1 MKKRILSILLA
12 VALLLSVG
20 VVPARAADSCVSVKA
35 DAATTAEVVAATC
48 WKFPW
53 GTSSGIR
60 TATR

>member
-35 DAATTAEVVAATC
+35 DAATTAEVVATC